1 MDKDLLRDRFAGQAM
16 NSLHNVGVLLVAAV
30 LIGAIG
36 STTSLLQNQ
45 ASAQGV
51 IVPEREEQFNKLSE
65 QFQQDVSDIVSGD
78 PPGEDNA
85 GDPPTE
91 DRAVDPPD
99 PDKLATLFDNYE
111 QETFRIFGLKPPTE
125 ADPPTEVDPPDPDI
139 EPPDPDKS

>member
-1 MDKDLLRDRFAGQAM
+1 MDKDLLRDRFTGQAM
-16 NSLHNVGVLLVAAV
+16 NSLHRIVVVLATIALMGS
-30 LIGAIG
+30 IGG
-36 STTSLLQNQ
+36 TFGTLEQNQ
-45 ASAQGV
+45 ALAQGV

-78 PPGEDNA
+78 PPSEDNA

-91 DRAVDPPD
+91 NRAVDPPD

-111 QETFRIFGLKPPTE
+111 QETSRIFGIE
-125 ADPPTEVDPPDPDI
+125 PPDPDAPSAGDPPSEV

>member
-1 MDKDLLRDRFAGQAM
+1 M

-30 LIGAIG
+30 LIGAMG

-78 PPGEDNA
+78 PPSEDNA

-91 DRAVDPPD
+91 NRAVDPPD

-111 QETFRIFGLKPPTE
+111 QETFRIFGIEPPDPD
-125 ADPPTEVDPPDPDI
+125 APSAGDPPSEVDPPDPR
-139 EPPDPDKS
+139 

>member
-16 NSLHNVGVLLVAAV
+16 NSLHNVGVLLVAAA

-36 STTSLLQNQ
+36 STTSLLQIQ

-125 ADPPTEVDPPDPDI
+125 ADPPDPDI

>member
-1 MDKDLLRDRFAGQAM
+1 M
-16 NSLHNVGVLLVAAV
+16 NSLHNVGVLLVAAA
-30 LIGAIG
+30 LIGAMG

-78 PPGEDNA
+78 PPSEDNA

-91 DRAVDPPD
+91 NRPVDPPD
-99 PDKLATLFDNYE
+99 PDTMS
-111 QETFRIFGLKPPTE
+111 ETSCWNCSESLLNCSSRSGTITP
-125 ADPPTEVDPPDPDI
+125 
-139 EPPDPDKS
+139 

>member
-1 MDKDLLRDRFAGQAM
+1 M
-16 NSLHNVGVLLVAAV
+16 AAA
-30 LIGAIG
+30 LIGAMG

-78 PPGEDNA
+78 PSSEDNA

-91 DRAVDPPD
+91 NRAVDPPD

-111 QETFRIFGLKPPTE
+111 QETFRIFGIEPPDPD
-125 ADPPTEVDPPDPDI
+125 APSAGDPPSEVDPPDPD
-139 EPPDPDKS
+139 KS

>member
-1 MDKDLLRDRFAGQAM
+1 MNPLL
-16 NSLHNVGVLLVAAV
+16 NVGVLLVAAA
-30 LIGAIG
+30 LIGAMG

-78 PPGEDNA
+78 PPSEDNA

-91 DRAVDPPD
+91 NRAVDPPD

-111 QETFRIFGLKPPTE
+111 QETSRIFGIEPPDPD
-125 ADPPTEVDPPDPDI
+125 APSAGDPPSEVDPPDPD
-139 EPPDPDKS
+139 KS